1 MQRKLTDAKVKN
13 AKPKDKAYKLADGGG
28 LYLYVTKSGTKS
40 FRYDFKL
47 NEKWITLT
55 FGQYPTLSLVDA
67 RKAHEEARSRLS
79 KGLDPRT
86 QNQDDNALKPFSYY
100 AKAMMQT
107 QDLRPATAKKK
118 LLKMQAHL
126 FPKLDKKTVEA
137 ITAIDLLNILKPVA
151 DKGNRYL
158 ARDLAGYCRQTFN
171 YLLSLQL
178 VENNPAATIA
188 EILPKPKPAT
198 NFAHVTT
205 QNDLGKIVRGVDQ
218 LEGDFAVKKALQLLP
233 YLILRPHNMRFLKW
247 SYVDLAAK
255 LITIPADEMKMD
267 REHKVPLS
275 DQAVKL
281 VTELKP
287 LTGNKAF
294 VFMSATGIA
303 KNQAMSENTLN
314 VALTRVI
321 DEETGKPFGRGFI
334 TSHGFRHS
342 CSTMLN
348 ELGYNADAIE
358 LQLAH
363 ASKDRIRATYNK
375 AELLPERTVMMQEW
389 ADYLDGLKN
398 KS

>member
-1 MQRKLTDAKVKN
+1 MQK
-13 AKPKDKAYKLADGGG
+13 Y
-28 LYLYVTKSGTKS
+28 
-40 FRYDFKL
+40 
-47 NEKWITLT
+47 
-55 FGQYPTLSLVDA
+55 
-67 RKAHEEARSRLS
+67 
-79 KGLDPRT
+79 
-86 QNQDDNALKPFSYY
+86 
-100 AKAMMQT
+100 
-107 QDLRPATAKKK
+107 
-118 LLKMQAHL
+118 L
-126 FPKLDKKTVEA
+126 FPILDKKPIES
-137 ITAIDLLNILKPVA
+137 ITAVDLLTLLKPIA
-151 DKGNRYL
+151 DLGKRETAKNL
-158 ARDLAGYCRQTFN
+158 AIYCRQTFN

-178 VENNPAATIA
+178 IQNNPAATIS
-188 EILPKPKPAT
+188 ELLPKPKKST

-205 QNDLGKIVRGVDQ
+205 QSDLGKVVRGVDL
-218 LEGDFAVKKALQLLP
+218 LEGDFSVKKALQLLP
-233 YLILRPHNMRFLKW
+233 YLILRPHNIRFLKW
-247 SYVDLAAK
+247 SYVDLDNK
-255 LITIPADEMKMD
+255 LITIPSDEMKMD

-281 VTELKP
+281 FTELKP

-321 DEETGKPFGRGFI
+321 DEDTGKPFGRGFI

-375 AELLPERTVMMQEW
+375 AELLPERSKMMQEW

-398 KS
+398 ET